1 MTDEPA
7 TVPTP
12 DPAAVQA
19 IAAELAARQTKREAD
34 EIDARAAKR
43 AAMLA
48 RMADMRAKATIG
60 SAIYHQHRAAL
71 RAEREAERQEARARK
86 VAEMA
91 ELKEKL
97 AAIPKPD
104 RKRAPGIPIYLPS
117 RWARAHL
124 YAAVRAMLALCSEDK
139 AAYDIARAVQSA
151 IIEAYPDARPNKS
164 ATAGPTRKGL
174 ARHRWSTPIVIGPP
188 PEEPDPED

>member
-1 MTDEPA
+1 MTQTGDDGQ
-7 TVPTP
+7 VPIP
-12 DPAAVQA
+12 DPAAVSA
-19 IAAELAARQTKREAD
+19 IAAELAARQTRREAD

-43 AAMLA
+43 AAMLV
-48 RMADMRAKATIG
+48 RMADVRATAKVG
-60 SAIYHQHRAAL
+60 NAIYHQHRAAL

-104 RKRAPGIPIYLPS
+104 RKRAPGIPIYLPN
-117 RWARAHL
+117 RWARQHL

-139 AAYDIARAVQSA
+139 AAYDIARAVQDA
-151 IIEAYPDARPNKS
+151 VIDAYPDTKPP
-164 ATAGPTRKGL
+164 TGPTPAMLKRL
-174 ARHRWSTPIVIGPP
+174 RWSGPIVQGPRP
-188 PEEPDPED
+188 PDPDPAE